1 MHCRQPGVWRHT
13 NLTQTA
19 DMTSSPRTLPPQRV
33 HDAKPPANGR
43 QPRQRTLLV
52 ISAQPSP
59 DLPQAIAEGREPR
72 RDYYALQAA
81 LKADLLFR
89 DEGSHTRIGRMLK
102 RIGGAKLALAW
113 MAFQRS
119 RVYDVVYTDAENVGL
134 PFALMLKLRARLR
147 SSVKQP
153 RHVMLT
159 HYLSTRQK
167 RLLFRLG
174 AGSHVNTLI
183 VHSSAQEALAKD
195 VLRMPAER
203 VVRLP
208 YFTDERFWRAQPE
221 RGDENTQ
228 AAMDEHHLMICAV
241 GLEFRD
247 YTTLVEA
254 VRNLPVVL
262 RIAAAS
268 MWSHHSAFA
277 GSPEL
282 PAHITVKSYSYVP
295 LRNLYGAARFVVV
308 PLHEVDNQAGITV
321 ILEAMAMGKAVIVSA
336 TRGQTDV
343 VRDRR
348 NDGRGRVEREWW
360 PGFVDAPEVTKTLG
374 HLATGFYVRP
384 GDAAELGRA
393 IAYLLAHP
401 DVAEEMGRNG
411 RRVVEEVFGLDAFA
425 ARFASVIRGEPTH
438 VALTATPVS

>member
-1 MHCRQPGVWRHT
+1 MG
-13 NLTQTA
+13 
-19 DMTSSPRTLPPQRV
+19 QRV
-33 HDAKPPANGR
+33 
-43 QPRQRTLLV
+43 LLV
-52 ISAQPSP
+52 ISAQPST
-59 DLPQAIAEGREPR
+59 DLPRTIAEGREPR
-72 RDYYALQAA
+72 RDYYALQTA
-81 LKADLLFR
+81 LDADLMFR
-89 DEGSHTRIGRMLK
+89 DEGNRSGIGRALR
-102 RIGGAKLALAW
+102 RIGGARLALAW
-113 MAFQRS
+113 EAFRRS
-119 RVYDVVYTDAENVGL
+119 HAYDVVYTDGENVGL
-134 PFALMLKLRARLR
+134 PFALMLKLRALWQG
-147 SSVKQP
+147 STKQT

-159 HYLSTRQK
+159 HYLSTWQK

-183 VHSSAQEALAKD
+183 VHSSAQEAVAKD
-195 VLRMPAER
+195 TLRMPAER

-208 YFTDERFWRAQPE
+208 YFTDERFWRADAEDEAEAVRVVGVGEQQP
-221 RGDENTQ
+221 
-228 AAMDEHHLMICAV
+228 MICAV

-254 VRNLPVVL
+254 VRTMPVDL

-268 MWSHHSAFA
+268 AWSHHSAFA
-277 GSPEL
+277 GAPEL
-282 PAHITVKSYSYVP
+282 PSHVTVHSYSYSP
-295 LRNLYGAARFVVV
+295 LRALYAAARFVVV

-348 NDGRGRVEREWW
+348 NGGRGRVEREWW
-360 PGFVDAPEVTKTLG
+360 PGFVDAPEVAERLG

-401 DVAEEMGRNG
+401 DLAEDMGRNG
-411 RRVVEEVFGLDAFA
+411 RRVVEEIFGLDAFA
-425 ARFASVIRGEPTH
+425 ARFASVIQGGPIP
-438 VALTATPVS
+438 VVLTGTAVS

>member
-1 MHCRQPGVWRHT
+1 
-13 NLTQTA
+13 
-19 DMTSSPRTLPPQRV
+19 MTSSPVAPPLPRTHDMEAPHSDPQT
-33 HDAKPPANGR
+33 
-43 QPRQRTLLV
+43 RQRTLLV
-52 ISAQPSP
+52 ISTQPSP

-72 RDYYALQAA
+72 RDYYALQNV
-81 LKADLLFR
+81 LNADLLFR
-89 DEGSHTRIGRMLK
+89 DEGSVTRIGRMLK
-102 RIGGAKLALAW
+102 RIGGARLALAW
-113 MAFQRS
+113 EAFRRS
-119 RVYDVVYTDAENVGL
+119 RAYDVVYTDAENVGL
-134 PFALMLKLRARLR
+134 PFALLLKLHARLR
-147 SSVKQP
+147 GSVTQP

-167 RLLFRLG
+167 RLLFHLG
-174 AGSHVNTLI
+174 AGSHVHTLI

-208 YFTDERFWRAQPE
+208 YFTDERFWRAQPVRAEE
-221 RGDENTQ
+221 RKPVATAGGQ
-228 AAMDEHHLMICAV
+228 HPMICAV

-254 VRNLPVVL
+254 VRDLPVDL

-277 GSPEL
+277 GAPEL
-282 PAHITVKSYSYVP
+282 PAHVTVQGYSYLP
-295 LRNLYGAARFVVV
+295 LRDLYAAAHFVVV
-308 PLHEVDNQAGITV
+308 PLQEVDNQAGITV

-348 NDGRGRVEREWW
+348 NGGRGRVEREWW
-360 PGFVDAPEVTKTLG
+360 PGFVDAPEVAETLG
-374 HLATGFYVRP
+374 RLATGFYVRP

-401 DVAEEMGRNG
+401 DLAEEMGQNG
-411 RRVVEEVFGLDAFA
+411 RRIVEEIFGLDAFA
-425 ARFASVIRGEPTH
+425 ERFASAIRGEPLPVGGT
-438 VALTATPVS
+438 VAPAS

>member
-1 MHCRQPGVWRHT
+1 
-13 NLTQTA
+13 
-19 DMTSSPRTLPPQRV
+19 MTSSPSAPPLPHT
-33 HDAKPPANGR
+33 HDMDAPHSDR
-43 QPRQRTLLV
+43 QTRQRTLLV

-72 RDYYALQAA
+72 RDYYALQAT
-81 LKADLLFR
+81 LNADLLFR
-89 DEGSHTRIGRMLK
+89 DEGGRTRIGRVLK
-102 RIGGAKLALAW
+102 RIGGARLAMAW
-113 MAFQRS
+113 EAFRRS
-119 RVYDVVYTDAENVGL
+119 HVYDVVYTDAENVGL

-147 SSVKQP
+147 GSVKQL

-167 RLLFRLG
+167 RLLFHLG
-174 AGSHVNTLI
+174 AGSHIHTMI
-183 VHSSAQEALAKD
+183 VHSAAQEVLAKD
-195 VLRMPAER
+195 ALRMPVAR

-208 YFTDERFWRAQPE
+208 YFTDEHFWRAQPD
-221 RGDENTQ
+221 GIDESARVV
-228 AAMDEHHLMICAV
+228 AAGEQQPIICAV

-254 VRNLPVVL
+254 VRTLPVDV

-282 PAHITVKSYSYVP
+282 PAHVTVQGYRYVP
-295 LRNLYGAARFVVV
+295 LRDLYAAARFVVV
-308 PLHEVDNQAGITV
+308 PLQEVDNQAGITV

-348 NDGRGRVEREWW
+348 NGGRGRVEREWW
-360 PGFVDAPEVTKTLG
+360 PGFVDAPEVAETLG

-401 DVAEEMGRNG
+401 DLAEEMGRNG

-425 ARFASVIRGEPTH
+425 ARFASVIRGEPAP
-438 VALTATPVS
+438 VAVSGTPIL

>member
-1 MHCRQPGVWRHT
+1 MTQP
-13 NLTQTA
+13 TQSTV
-19 DMTSSPRTLPPQRV
+19 SPQPRTQ
-33 HDAKPPANGR
+33 DADAR
-43 QPRQRTLLV
+43 ALSREQPMAVRSLLV

-72 RDYYALQAA
+72 RDYFALQTA
-81 LKADLLFR
+81 LHADILFR
-89 DEGSHTRIGRMLK
+89 DEGSRTRVGRVLR
-102 RIGGAKLALAW
+102 RIGGARLALAW
-113 MAFQRS
+113 EAS
-119 RVYDVVYTDAENVGL
+119 RRGTTYDVVYTDAENVGL
-134 PFALMLKLRARLR
+134 LFALLLRLRALVWG
-147 SSVKQP
+147 SAKQP

-174 AGSHVNTLI
+174 AGSRVDTLI
-183 VHSSAQEALAKD
+183 VHSAAQEALAKG

-208 YFTDERFWRAQPE
+208 YFTDERFWCSSAEDQREGAARVGTVGE
-221 RGDENTQ
+221 RH
-228 AAMDEHHLMICAV
+228 AIICAV

-254 VRNLPVVL
+254 VRDIPVDV

-268 MWSHHSAFA
+268 TWSHHSAFA

-282 PAHITVKSYSYVP
+282 PAHVSVQGYSYVP
-295 LRNLYGAARFVVV
+295 LRDLYAAARFVVV

-348 NDGRGRVEREWW
+348 NGGRGRVEREWW
-360 PGFVDAPEVTKTLG
+360 PGFVDAPEVAETLG
-374 HLATGFYVRP
+374 RLATGFYVRP

-393 IAYLLAHP
+393 IAYLLDHP
-401 DVAEEMGRNG
+401 DLAEEMGRNG
-411 RRVVEEVFGLDAFA
+411 RRVVEGIFGLDAFA
-425 ARFASVIRGEPTH
+425 ARFASVIRGEAVSAACARE
-438 VALTATPVS
+438 VANTTSVAGVGR